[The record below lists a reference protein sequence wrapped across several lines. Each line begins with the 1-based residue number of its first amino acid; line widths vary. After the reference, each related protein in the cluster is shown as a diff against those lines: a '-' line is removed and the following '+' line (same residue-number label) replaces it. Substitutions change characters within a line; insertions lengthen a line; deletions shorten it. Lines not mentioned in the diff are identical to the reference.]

1 MRNLDFQQGAEALE
15 GLVVLG
21 ASSAVGVAGAEMARR
36 SGANIPKTVL
46 TGLGSVVLTWVMAN
60 ALLDV
65 SHTPSDFAGKDL
77 AY

>member
-1 MRNLDFQQGAEALE
+1 MRDLDFQQGAEALE

-21 ASSAVGVAGAEMARR
+21 ASSAAGVAGAEMARR
-36 SGANIPKTVL
+36 AGANIPKTVL
-46 TGLGSVVLTWVMAN
+46 AGLGSVVLTWSMAN

-65 SHTPSDFAGKDL
+65 SRTPNDWAGPDI